1 MALTVLDH
9 STNCWS
15 GQPRESL
22 VMAMISAGVP
32 SPQASAKRPLIHP
45 LIVRITH
52 WINAGAI
59 IVMIMSGLEIHN
71 AYPTLPFK
79 VPRAL
84 TLGGW
89 LGGATQWH
97 FAAMWVLM
105 ASGLIYVIY
114 GFVSGRFKCKLWPI
128 SPREVVAD
136 TLAALSGRLTHND
149 LSIYNAVQRLLYSG
163 MIAAGIVAVLTG
175 LAIWKPVQ
183 FQVLTNFFGD
193 FDRARIIHFLAMCAI
208 FLFLILHVV
217 MALAV
222 PKSLRAMILG
232 R

>member
-1 MALTVLDH
+1 MASPSAVA
-9 STNCWS
+9 STY
-15 GQPRESL
+15 
-22 VMAMISAGVP
+22 P
-32 SPQASAKRPLIHP
+32 SRVRRPLIHP

-52 WINAGAI
+52 WINAAAI

-71 AYPTLPFK
+71 AYPTLPFM
-79 VPRAL
+79 VPRAI

-105 ASGLIYVIY
+105 TSGLVYVTY
-114 GFVSGRFKCKLWPI
+114 GFVSGRFKRKFWPI
-128 SPREVVAD
+128 RPREIIAD
-136 TLAALSGRLTHND
+136 VRAALSGRLSHDD
-149 LSIYNAVQRLLYSG
+149 LSIYNSVQRLLYSG
-163 MIAAGIVAVLTG
+163 VILAGFVAVLTG

-183 FQVLTNFFGD
+183 FQVLTAVFGD

-208 FLFLILHVV
+208 VLFLTVHVV

-222 PKSLRAMILG
+222 PKSLRAMIRG

>member
-1 MALTVLDH
+1 M
-9 STNCWS
+9 SMS
-15 GQPRESL
+15 
-22 VMAMISAGVP
+22 SAAIP
-32 SPQASAKRPLIHP
+32 SPQASAGRPLIHP

-71 AYPTLPFK
+71 AYPTVPFK
-79 VPRAL
+79 VPRIL

-105 ASGLIYVIY
+105 TSGLIYVTY
-114 GFVSGRFKCKLWPI
+114 GSVSKRFKRKFWPI
-128 SPREVVAD
+128 SPRDAAAD
-136 TLAALSGRLTHND
+136 VKAALSGRLSHAD

-163 MIAAGIVAVLTG
+163 VILAGIVAVLTG

-183 FQVLTNFFGD
+183 LQALTLFFGD

-222 PKSLRAMILG
+222 PKSLRAMIRG

>member
-1 MALTVLDH
+1 MA
-9 STNCWS
+9 
-15 GQPRESL
+15 
-22 VMAMISAGVP
+22 ISSAAVP
-32 SPQASAKRPLIHP
+32 SPQANAQLPLIHP

-52 WINAGAI
+52 WFNAGAI

-105 ASGLIYVIY
+105 TSGLIYMIH
-114 GFVSGRFKCKLWPI
+114 GFVSGRFKHKLWPI
-128 SPREVVAD
+128 SPREIVAD
-136 TLAALSGRLTHND
+136 ITAALTGRLSHKN
-149 LSIYNAVQRLLYSG
+149 LLIYNSVQRLLYG
-163 MIAAGIVAVLTG
+163 GVILAGLVAVLTG

-183 FQVLTNFFGD
+183 LQTFTMLFGD
-193 FDRARIIHFLAMCAI
+193 FERARIIHFLAMCAI
-208 FLFLILHVV
+208 FLFLVLHVV

>member
-1 MALTVLDH
+1 MSMSSA
-9 STNCWS
+9 
-15 GQPRESL
+15 
-22 VMAMISAGVP
+22 AMKSPPASAG
-32 SPQASAKRPLIHP
+32 RPLIHP
-45 LIVRITH
+45 LIVRVTH

-79 VPRAL
+79 VPRML

-105 ASGLIYVIY
+105 TSGLTYVTY
-114 GFVSGRFKCKLWPI
+114 GFVSGRFKRKFWPI
-128 SPREVVAD
+128 SPREVAAD
-136 TLAALSGRLTHND
+136 VKAALSGRLSHAD

-163 MIAAGIVAVLTG
+163 VILAGIVAVLTG

-183 FQVLTNFFGD
+183 FQALTLFFGD
-193 FDRARIIHFLAMCAI
+193 FGRARIIHFLAMCAI
-208 FLFLILHVV
+208 FLFLVLHVV

-222 PKSLRAMILG
+222 PKSLRAMIRG

>member
-1 MALTVLDH
+1 MSMPSAAVA
-9 STNCWS
+9 
-15 GQPRESL
+15 SL
-22 VMAMISAGVP
+22 
-32 SPQASAKRPLIHP
+32 QASTKQPLIHP
-45 LIVRITH
+45 LIIRVTH
-52 WINAGAI
+52 WINAAAI

-79 VPRAL
+79 VPRIL

-105 ASGLIYVIY
+105 TSGLTYVTY
-114 GFVSGRFKCKLWPI
+114 GFVSGRFKRKFWPI
-128 SPREVVAD
+128 SPREAAAD
-136 TLAALSGRLTHND
+136 IKAALLGRLSHAD

-163 MIAAGIVAVLTG
+163 VILAGIVAVLTG
-175 LAIWKPVQ
+175 LALWKPVQ
-183 FQVLTNFFGD
+183 LQALTLVFGD

-208 FLFLILHVV
+208 FLFLVLHVV

-222 PKSLRAMILG
+222 PKSLRAMIRG

>member
-1 MALTVLDH
+1 
-9 STNCWS
+9 
-15 GQPRESL
+15 
-22 VMAMISAGVP
+22 
-32 SPQASAKRPLIHP
+32 
-45 LIVRITH
+45 
-52 WINAGAI
+52 
-59 IVMIMSGLEIHN
+59 MIMSGLEIHN

-79 VPRAL
+79 APRML

-105 ASGLIYVIY
+105 TSGLIYVTY
-114 GFVSGRFKCKLWPI
+114 GFISGRFKRKLLPI
-128 SPREVVAD
+128 SLREAAAD
-136 TLAALSGRLTHND
+136 AKAALSGRLSHDD

-163 MIAAGIVAVLTG
+163 VILAGIVAVLTG

-183 FQVLTNFFGD
+183 LQALTLFFGD
-193 FDRARIIHFLAMCAI
+193 FGRARIIHFLAMCAI
-208 FLFLILHVV
+208 FLFLVLHVV

-222 PKSLRAMILG
+222 PKSLRAMIRG